1 MEQYFSNLFEDIRY
15 ERSLIL
21 LLSLVEAY
29 ILKQSKF
36 TDHEK
41 NIIKDITLDKIHR
54 QRILKEIKAMDLL
67 EKQMDDTI

>member
-1 MEQYFSNLFEDIRY
+1 MAQYFSNLFEDFRY

-21 LLSLVEAY
+21 LLSWVEPD

-36 TDHEK
+36 TTEEIEIIK
-41 NIIKDITLDKIHR
+41 NIALDKIHR

-67 EKQMDDTI
+67 EKHFSD

>member
-1 MEQYFSNLFEDIRY
+1 MESYFSNLFEDVRH

-21 LLSLVEAY
+21 LLSLVEPD

-36 TDHEK
+36 TDHEI
-41 NIIKDITLDKIHR
+41 NIIKDIALDKIHR

-67 EKQMDDTI
+67 EKQFSD